1 MIKNGRQ
8 SSIWQCRRGSSA
20 VEFALIIVPLFSFV
34 FGTFEFGRL
43 LWTRD
48 VVKQAA
54 IAGARCMGLVQLPC
68 STAGAGG
75 TYTGVYDATN
85 SQTYVVSQVTGFS
98 VPLTSSGVTVT
109 RAATCASPTGSNN
122 SSQVTVAIS
131 FKTAVPGLISALSTS
146 NLLSVSACF
155 PNQT

>member
-1 MIKNGRQ
+1 MINSDRQ
-8 SSIWQCRRGSSA
+8 LSIWQCRRGSSA

-54 IAGARCMGLVQLPC
+54 IAGARCMGLAQPSC
-68 STAGAGG
+68 SATGSPG
-75 TYTGVYDATN
+75 TYDATN
-85 SQTYVVSQVTGFS
+85 SQNFIVKQVTGFS
-98 VPLTSSGVTVT
+98 VPMTTSGVTVT
-109 RAATCASPTGSNN
+109 RTATCASPTGSNN

-131 FKTAVPGLISALSTS
+131 FKTAVPGLVSALSTS

-155 PNQT
+155 PNQS